1 MQIFSPEQ
9 LKSRLDQGDAPTL
22 LDVREPWEY
31 EICQINGSINISTGN
46 IATELDRLE
55 PGAET
60 VVICHHGARSL
71 QVARY
76 LESRGFSAVA
86 NLDGGIDAWARTVEQ
101 SMPQY

>member
-9 LKSRLDQGDAPTL
+9 LKLRLDEGKAPTL

-31 EICQINGSINISTGN
+31 QICQINGSINISMGN
-46 IATELDRLE
+46 IAAEIDRLE
-55 PGAET
+55 PDVET